1 MLLKRPHVIGLTV
14 AIVLALVFLNLPTQ
28 ASARLKLALTSFFLP
43 LFGISTAAEKAG
55 DATGVRLLPKSV
67 LAREVEKLRQ
77 ENDSL
82 KIEVQQ
88 ARELAREN
96 SALREAVAWQ
106 KKLPWKTR
114 VAQVVTRDPANWWRS
129 LQINLGSR
137 DGIVKDLPVITPY
150 GLVGRVHEVGGHYSR
165 VVLLGDPLC
174 PVAAVVDNSARDT
187 GMISPGEATVLDES
201 IVEMTYITR
210 HSQAIPGQKVF
221 TSGLG
226 GIFPKGIPIGHITDT
241 NSVGYGLYLEARV
254 KLSANLQELEE
265 VFVLFP

>member
-14 AIVLALVFLNLPTQ
+14 AIVLALVLLNLPTQ
-28 ASARLKLALTSFFLP
+28 ATARLKLAISSLFLP
-43 LFGISTAAEKAG
+43 LFGMASTAQKVG
-55 DATGVRLLPKSV
+55 DAGGVRLLPKSV
-67 LAREVEKLRQ
+67 LVTEVEKLRR
-77 ENDSL
+77 ENEQL
-82 KIEVQQ
+82 RIEAQQ
-88 ARELAREN
+88 AREWAREN
-96 SALREAVAWQ
+96 AALREAVAWQ

-114 VAQVVTRDPANWWRS
+114 VAQVVTRDAANWWRS
-129 LQINLGSR
+129 IQINLGSK

-150 GLVGRVHEVGGHYSR
+150 GLVGRVHEVGGSYSR

-174 PVAAVVDNSARDT
+174 PVAAVVDNASRDT
-187 GMISPGEATVLDES
+187 GMISPGDATVLDES

>member
-1 MLLKRPHVIGLTV
+1 MLKRPHVIGFSV
-14 AIVLALVFLNLPTQ
+14 AVVLALVFLNLPAQ
-28 ASARLKLALTSFFLP
+28 ATARLKLAISSLFLP
-43 LFGISTAAEKAG
+43 LFGLAGTVEKVAA
-55 DATGVRLLPKSV
+55 ATGVRLLPKSV
-67 LAREVEKLRQ
+67 LVAEVEKLRR
-77 ENDSL
+77 ENDEL
-82 KIEVQQ
+82 KIEAQQ
-88 ARELAREN
+88 AREWAREN
-96 SALREAVAWQ
+96 ASLREAVAWQ

-114 VAQVVTRDPANWWRS
+114 IAQVITRDPANWWRS
-129 LQINLGSR
+129 IQINLGSK
-137 DGIVKDLPVITPY
+137 DGIVKDLPVITPF
-150 GLVGRVHEVGGHYSR
+150 GLVGRVYEVGGGYSR

-241 NSVGYGLYLEARV
+241 NSIGYGLYLEARV

>member
-28 ASARLKLALTSFFLP
+28 ASARLKLAITSLFLP
-43 LFGISTAAEKAG
+43 LFALANTAQKVG
-55 DATGVRLLPKSV
+55 HATGVRLLPKSV
-67 LAREVEKLRQ
+67 LAAEVEKLR
-77 ENDSL
+77 
-82 KIEVQQ
+82 IEKSQLRIEAQQ

-114 VAQVVTRDPANWWRS
+114 VAQVITRDPSNWWRS

-137 DGIVKDLPVITPY
+137 DGVVKDLPVITPY
-150 GLVGRVHEVGGHYSR
+150 GLVGRVHEVGSHYAR

-187 GMISPGEATVLDES
+187 GMISPGDATVLDES

-254 KLSANLQELEE
+254 KLTANLQELEE

>member
-1 MLLKRPHVIGLTV
+1 MLKRPHVIGLSV
-14 AIVLALVFLNLPTQ
+14 AVVLALVFLNLPAQ
-28 ASARLKLALTSFFLP
+28 ATSRLKLAISSLFLP
-43 LFGISTAAEKAG
+43 LFGLAGTAEKAAE
-55 DATGVRLLPKSV
+55 ATGVRLLPKSV
-67 LAREVEKLRQ
+67 LAAEVEKLRR
-77 ENDSL
+77 ENDEL
-82 KIEVQQ
+82 KIEAQQ
-88 ARELAREN
+88 AREWAREN
-96 SALREAVAWQ
+96 ASLREAVAWQ

-114 VAQVVTRDPANWWRS
+114 IAQVITRDPANWWRS
-129 LQINLGSR
+129 IQINLGSK
-137 DGIVKDLPVITPY
+137 DGIVKDLPVITPF
-150 GLVGRVHEVGGHYSR
+150 GLIGRVYEVGGRYSR

-241 NSVGYGLYLEARV
+241 NSIGYGLYLEARV

>member
-14 AIVLALVFLNLPTQ
+14 AVVLALVFLNLPTQ
-28 ASARLKLALTSFFLP
+28 ASARLKLAISSLFLP
-43 LFGISTAAEKAG
+43 LFGLANTAENLG
-55 DATGVRLLPKSV
+55 EATGARLLPKSV
-67 LAREVEKLRQ
+67 LAAEVEKLRA
-77 ENDSL
+77 ENSQL
-82 KIEVQQ
+82 KIEAQQ

-96 SALREAVAWQ
+96 AALREAVAWQ

-114 VAQVVTRDPANWWRS
+114 VARVIMRDPANWWRS
-129 LQINLGSR
+129 LQINLGSK

-150 GLVGRVHEVGGHYSR
+150 GLVGRVYEVGSHYSR

>member
-1 MLLKRPHVIGLTV
+1 MILKRPHVIGLAT

-28 ASARLKLALTSFFLP
+28 ASARLKLTLSSIFLP
-43 LFGISTAAEKAG
+43 LFGLSRAADATG
-55 DATGVRLLPKSV
+55 DATSVRLLPKSV
-67 LAREVEKLRQ
+67 IVAELEKLRT
-77 ENDSL
+77 ENEQL
-82 KIEVQQ
+82 RIEVQQ
-88 ARELAREN
+88 TRELAREN
-96 SALREAVAWQ
+96 GALRDAVSWQ

-114 VAQVVTRDPANWWRS
+114 VAQVVTRDPENWWRS

-137 DGIVKDLPVITPY
+137 DGLVKDLPVITPS
-150 GLVGRVHEVGGHYSR
+150 GLVGRVQEVGPHYSR
-165 VVLLGDPLC
+165 VVLLGDPQC
-174 PVAAVVDNSARDT
+174 PVAAVVDNTARDT

-210 HSQAIPGQKVF
+210 PSQAIPGQKVF

-254 KLSANLQELEE
+254 KLTANLQELEE

>member
-1 MLLKRPHVIGLTV
+1 MLLKRPHVIGLSV
-14 AIVLALVFLNLPTQ
+14 AIVLALVLLNLPTQ
-28 ASARLKLALTSFFLP
+28 ATARLKLAISSLFLP
-43 LFGISTAAEKAG
+43 LFGMASTAQKVG
-55 DATGVRLLPKSV
+55 DAGGVRLLPKSV
-67 LAREVEKLRQ
+67 LVTEVEKLRR
-77 ENDSL
+77 ENEL
-82 KIEVQQ
+82 LRIEAQQ
-88 ARELAREN
+88 AREWAREN
-96 SALREAVAWQ
+96 GALREAVAWQ

-114 VAQVVTRDPANWWRS
+114 VAQVVTRDAANWWRS
-129 LQINLGSR
+129 IQINLGSK

-150 GLVGRVHEVGGHYSR
+150 GLVGRVHEVGGSYSR

-174 PVAAVVDNSARDT
+174 PVAAVVDNASRDT
-187 GMISPGEATVLDES
+187 GMISAGDATVLDES

-241 NSVGYGLYLEARV
+241 NSVDYGLYLEARV

>member
-1 MLLKRPHVIGLTV
+1 MLLKRPHVIGLSV
-14 AIVLALVFLNLPTQ
+14 AVVLALVFLNLPMQ
-28 ASARLKLALTSFFLP
+28 VSARLKLAISSLFLP
-43 LFGISTAAEKAG
+43 LFGLTSTAEKLG
-55 DATGVRLLPKSV
+55 DAAGVRLLPKSV
-67 LAREVEKLRQ
+67 LVAEVEKLRRENQ
-77 ENDSL
+77 EL

-88 ARELAREN
+88 VRELAREN

-106 KKLPWKTR
+106 RKLPWKTR
-114 VAQVVTRDPANWWRS
+114 IAQVITRDPANWWRS
-129 LQINLGSR
+129 MQINLGSN
-137 DGIVKDLPVITPY
+137 DGIVKDLPVITPF
-150 GLVGRVHEVGGHYSR
+150 GLVGRVHEVGSGYSR
-165 VVLLGDPLC
+165 VVLLGDPQC
-174 PVAAVVDNSARDT
+174 PVAAVVDNEARDT

-226 GIFPKGIPIGHITDT
+226 GIFPKGIPIGHITET

>member
-1 MLLKRPHVIGLTV
+1 MLLKRPHVIGLSV
-14 AIVLALVFLNLPTQ
+14 AIVLALVLLNLPTQ
-28 ASARLKLALTSFFLP
+28 ATARLKLAISSLFLP
-43 LFGISTAAEKAG
+43 LFGTASTAQKVG
-55 DATGVRLLPKSV
+55 DAGGVRLLPKSV
-67 LAREVEKLRQ
+67 LVAEVEKLRR
-77 ENDSL
+77 ENDQL
-82 KIEVQQ
+82 RIEAQQ
-88 ARELAREN
+88 AREWAREN
-96 SALREAVAWQ
+96 ASLREAVAWQ

-114 VAQVVTRDPANWWRS
+114 VAQVVTRDSANWWRS
-129 LQINLGSR
+129 IQINLGSK

-150 GLVGRVHEVGGHYSR
+150 GLVGRVHEVGGSYAR
-165 VVLLGDPLC
+165 VVMLGDPLC
-174 PVAAVVDNSARDT
+174 PVAAVVDNSSRDT

>member
-1 MLLKRPHVIGLTV
+1 MLLKRPHVIGASV
-14 AIVLALVFLNLPTQ
+14 AVVLALVFLNLPTQ
-28 ASARLKLALTSFFLP
+28 ATARVKLAISSFFLP
-43 LFGISTAAEKAG
+43 LFGLANTAQKIG

-67 LAREVEKLRQ
+67 LIAEVEKLRT
-77 ENDSL
+77 ENEAL

-88 ARELAREN
+88 TRELAREN
-96 SALREAVAWQ
+96 NALRDAVAWQ

-114 VAQVVTRDPANWWRS
+114 VAQVLTRDPANWWRS
-129 LQINLGSR
+129 LQINLGSK
-137 DGIVKDLPVITPY
+137 DGVVKDLPVITPM
-150 GLVGRVHEVGGHYSR
+150 GLVGRVHEVGSGSSR

-174 PVAAVVDNSARDT
+174 PVAAVVDNSSRDT
-187 GMISPGEATVLDES
+187 GMISPGDATVLDES

-241 NSVGYGLYLEARV
+241 NSVGYGLYIEARV